1 MTSKIIN
8 MAERLKDKEDLAL
21 DAMFRSDPIADD
33 GFSVKVVSTVR
44 RRMWVRRLS
53 LPVAV
58 VIGAAISAKPLLQ
71 VANVVPGLINSVFGS
86 TLSLDKLPLQ
96 DMPQLSTMLLGA
108 SLLMAVMLASRI
120 LEE

>member
-58 VIGAAISAKPLLQ
+58 VIGAAISAKPL
-71 VANVVPGLINSVFGS
+71 VEVVNVVPGLINSVFGS
-86 TLSLDKLPLQ
+86 ALSLDKLPLQ
-96 DMPQLSTMLLGA
+96 NMPQLSSMLLGA

-120 LEE
+120 LEV

>member
-58 VIGAAISAKPLLQ
+58 VIGAAISAKPLLE
-71 VANVVPGLINSVFGS
+71 VVNVVPGLINSVFGS
-86 TLSLDKLPLQ
+86 ALSLDKLPLQ
-96 DMPQLSTMLLGA
+96 NMPQLSTMLLGA

>member
-8 MAERLKDKEDLAL
+8 MAERLKDKEDLTL

-58 VIGAAISAKPLLQ
+58 VIGAAISAKPLLE
-71 VANVVPGLINSVFGS
+71 VVNVVPGLINSVFGS
-86 TLSLDKLPLQ
+86 ALSLDKLPLQ
-96 DMPQLSTMLLGA
+96 NMPQLSTMLLGA

>member
-1 MTSKIIN
+1 MTSKIII

-58 VIGAAISAKPLLQ
+58 VIGAAISAKPL
-71 VANVVPGLINSVFGS
+71 VEVVNVVPGLINSVFGS
-86 TLSLDKLPLQ
+86 ALSLDKLPLQ
-96 DMPQLSTMLLGA
+96 NMPQLSTMLLGA

>member
-58 VIGAAISAKPLLQ
+58 VIGAAISAKPL
-71 VANVVPGLINSVFGS
+71 VEVVNVVPGLINSVFGS
-86 TLSLDKLPLQ
+86 ALSLDKLPLQ
-96 DMPQLSTMLLGA
+96 NMPQLSTMLLGA